1 MDFDGWSKSDF
12 KHDFV
17 ELMTSFSNQY
27 QTASGRIRSMG
38 PQVGK
43 LRPEDKDFMLKFL
56 QLKYSIL
63 YLQQKKVFGKYC
75 FYGCWCLPRGAA
87 QIGIGHGAP
96 VDNIDQS
103 CKEFSTC
110 HSCLYNTQ
118 YGKGCNESSEVKYKV
133 SGRVEVATGKKYLM
147 CMDPPNTCNRMRC
160 ECDKALAEK
169 LQIHEN
175 EWNIDHHRRWGG
187 NPFDSDQ
194 RCLSNPEM
202 LTQEMESP
210 EQIAARQDEKLNGVF
225 SSRIP
230 QTSELDLTQRNS
242 FRQSQKFA
250 KQSATI
256 YGPIIG
262 CCGNAPTFRVFR
274 EGQRCCLDGEI
285 VDEKAP
291 CSLDFY

>member
-1 MDFDGWSKSDF
+1 MDFDGWDKSDF
-12 KHDFV
+12 EHDYV
-17 ELMTSFSNQY
+17 ELMNSFANQY
-27 QTASGRIRSMG
+27 PTASGRIRSMG

-63 YLQQKKVFGKYC
+63 YLQQRKVFGKYC

-147 CMDPPNTCNRMRC
+147 CSKYPC
-160 ECDKALAEK
+160 LK
-169 LQIHEN
+169 LGAHS
-175 EWNIDHHRRWGG
+175 RW
-187 NPFDSDQ
+187 
-194 RCLSNPEM
+194 
-202 LTQEMESP
+202 
-210 EQIAARQDEKLNGVF
+210 
-225 SSRIP
+225 
-230 QTSELDLTQRNS
+230 S
-242 FRQSQKFA
+242 F
-250 KQSATI
+250 
-256 YGPIIG
+256 GPIST
-262 CCGNAPTFRVFR
+262 CS
-274 EGQRCCLDGEI
+274 CLETVTI
-285 VDEKAP
+285 RKTHSTL
-291 CSLDFY
+291 C

>member
-12 KHDFV
+12 EHDYV
-17 ELMTSFSNQY
+17 ELMNSFANQY
-27 QTASGRIRSMG
+27 PTASGRIRSMG

-63 YLQQKKVFGKYC
+63 YLQQRKVFGKYC

-147 CMDPPNTCNRMRC
+147 CSKYQDYSVSKGLNQSDWCIIVFFSGSTKYMQPNEMWMWQGTCR
-160 ECDKALAEK
+160 KASNTWKWMEYWSSPSMGSKSFWLRAK
-169 LQIHEN
+169 DSYKRLLDT
-175 EWNIDHHRRWGG
+175 NIKYVI
-187 NPFDSDQ
+187 Q
-194 RCLSNPEM
+194 Y
-202 LTQEMESP
+202 ESFWK
-210 EQIAARQDEKLNGVF
+210 IWYL
-225 SSRIP
+225 
-230 QTSELDLTQRNS
+230 
-242 FRQSQKFA
+242 
-250 KQSATI
+250 
-256 YGPIIG
+256 
-262 CCGNAPTFRVFR
+262 
-274 EGQRCCLDGEI
+274 
-285 VDEKAP
+285 
-291 CSLDFY
+291 